1 MWPDGFQLSQTGYL
15 CFRKHCLHKHY
26 YAVIMMSL
34 AMLRADQS
42 ICTVAQSPH
51 KESQRHW
58 NIYCVFCWQFIGIM
72 RKPRKRTYK
81 EYKCSKVFS
90 SDSSQYK
97 TTSRHEITM
106 FSKNQIRQL
115 IYLVCLVFGVLLASG
130 CEQRKPVPIDQSS
143 STTA

>member
-1 MWPDGFQLSQTGYL
+1 
-15 CFRKHCLHKHY
+15 
-26 YAVIMMSL
+26 
-34 AMLRADQS
+34 
-42 ICTVAQSPH
+42 
-51 KESQRHW
+51 
-58 NIYCVFCWQFIGIM
+58 M